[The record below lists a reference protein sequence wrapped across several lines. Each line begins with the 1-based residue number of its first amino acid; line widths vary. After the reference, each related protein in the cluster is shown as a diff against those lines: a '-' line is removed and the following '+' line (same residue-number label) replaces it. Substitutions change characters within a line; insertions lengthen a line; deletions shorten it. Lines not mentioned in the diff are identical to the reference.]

1 MSDDYHP
8 RKLFTLDEANAAL
21 PLVRAIAGDL
31 ASLARDLTE
40 RQQRLAMLRGNRSRD
55 ARDPYSE
62 ELTEM
67 ERELERE
74 TRQLRVYVEELHS
87 LGVEPK
93 NAIEGLID
101 FPSIRDGRVVY
112 LCWKLD
118 EPKVRFW
125 HELEAGFQGRQP
137 LEDSPSEVSE
147 PSGAS
152 PGA

>member
-1 MSDDYHP
+1 MSDEYHP
-8 RKLFTLDEANAAL
+8 RKLFTVEEANSSL

-31 ASLARDLTE
+31 AALARDLSD
-40 RQQRLAMLRGNRSRD
+40 RQQRLSMLRGNRSRD

-74 TRQLRVYVEELHS
+74 TRQLRVYVEELQA

-93 NAIEGLID
+93 NALEGLID
-101 FPSIRDGRVVY
+101 FPAIRDGRVVY
-112 LCWKLD
+112 LCWKLG
-118 EPKVRFW
+118 EQQVQFW

-137 LEDSPSEVSE
+137 LEDAPHEVSE
-147 PSGAS
+147 PTGAG
-152 PGA
+152 PAA